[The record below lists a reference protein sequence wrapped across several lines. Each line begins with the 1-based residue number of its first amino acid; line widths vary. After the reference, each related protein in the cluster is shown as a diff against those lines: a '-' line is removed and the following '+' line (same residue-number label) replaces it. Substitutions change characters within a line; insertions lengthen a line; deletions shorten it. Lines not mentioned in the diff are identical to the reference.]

1 MTGKVGNWVVSLQ
14 NYTIGVNVDPSL
26 PDGLGGLFRQDDD
39 AFVFCDFSRIPE
51 QAPG

>member
-14 NYTIGVNVDPSL
+14 NYTVGVNVNPGL